1 MAKLILVTLPIGNLE
16 DMTVRAKNALENGK
30 YFFAEDTRTFRSF
43 LSLLG
48 INSSGLQ
55 IFSFHDNQKIDRT
68 KKVLEILESG
78 EDAYIVSE
86 AGSPI
91 ISDPAYPL
99 IKFVLEQGFEID
111 TVPGVSSVLVA
122 LELSGLPPY
131 PFTFHG
137 FVPRDKRADFFKSL
151 GSGTHIFFESP
162 VRCEKTLMEMTQIY
176 PNSQFAIAREMTK
189 KFQTVHRFLGS
200 NFDQEKV
207 MYKGEFVILLNIEKN
222 TKVGDYSKVSKLC
235 REYLD
240 GKGGNKLLSKIFSE
254 ILEEDSKKIY
264 QLLTHID

>member
-1 MAKLILVTLPIGNLE
+1 MAKLILITLPIGNLE
-16 DMTVRAKNALENGK
+16 DITLRAKNSLEAGK

-48 INSSGLQ
+48 IAASGKEILS
-55 IFSFHDNQKIDRT
+55 FSDNQKIDRF
-68 KKVLEILESG
+68 KKLSEVLSSG
-78 EDAYIVSE
+78 EDVFIVSD

-91 ISDPAYPL
+91 VSDPAFPL
-99 IKFVLEQGFEID
+99 IRYALSEGFEID

-137 FVPRDKRADFFKSL
+137 FITRDKKTDFFNSL

-162 VRCEKTLMEMTQIY
+162 LRCEQTLKEITDCY
-176 PNSQFAIAREMTK
+176 PNAQFALAREMTK
-189 KFQTVHRFLGS
+189 KFQSVHRFLGKDFS
-200 NFDQEKV
+200 NEKIT
-207 MYKGEFVILLNIEKN
+207 YKGEFVILVTLEKG

-240 GKGGNKLLSKIFSE
+240 GKGGVKLLSKIFSE
-254 ILEEDSKKIY
+254 ILGEDSKKIY
-264 QLLTHID
+264 QELTHKD

>member
-1 MAKLILVTLPIGNLE
+1 MAKLILVTLPIGNLD
-16 DMTVRAKNALENGK
+16 DMTVRAKNSLENGK

-43 LSLLG
+43 LTLLG
-48 INSSGLQ
+48 INSSGFQ

-68 KKVLEILESG
+68 KKILEILQNG
-78 EDAYIVSE
+78 DDAYVVSE

-99 IKFVLEQGFEID
+99 IKFVLSQGFEID

-131 PFTFHG
+131 PFTFWG
-137 FVPRDKRADFFKSL
+137 FVPRDKRTDFFKSL

-162 VRCEKTLMEMTQIY
+162 LRSEKTLLEMTEIY
-176 PNSQFAIAREMTK
+176 PDSQFSVAREMTK

-200 NFDQEKV
+200 NFAKEEIT
-207 MYKGEFVILLNIEKN
+207 YKGEFVILLNIEKN
-222 TKVGDYSKVSKLC
+222 VKVGDYSKVSELC
-235 REYLD
+235 KEYLE
-240 GKGGNKLLSKIFSE
+240 GKGGNKLLSKIFSQ

-264 QLLTHID
+264 QVLTHRD